1 MNCSICKNN
10 SIASRDE
17 IAATKCGHCF
27 HKDCIARWLSEN
39 SYCPSCRK
47 PVGVF
52 SPLLQLFIEF
62 GDESSLAEEISEL
75 NEEISI
81 RDANILELSEEVNQ
95 LKLDLDAER
104 ELRRTYQNRLPT
116 TNESRF
122 ERSADPRRA
131 SFRGNNNPANSI
143 GNSFRRLSISSP
155 QQSSTQSFSYL
166 KGDGTIGAFH

>member
-10 SIASRDE
+10 SVATRDE

-52 SPLLQLFIEF
+52 SPLLQLFIDF
-62 GDESSLAEEISEL
+62 GDESSASEEITEL

-104 ELRRTYQNRLPT
+104 ELRRSYQNRLPT
-116 TNESRF
+116 NNESRF
-122 ERSADPRRA
+122 EKSADPRRA
-131 SFRGNNNPANSI
+131 SFRGNNISANNI
-143 GNSFRRLSISSP
+143 GNCFRRLSISSP
-155 QQSSTQSFSYL
+155 QHSTNQSFSYL
-166 KGDGTIGAFH
+166 KNDGQTGGFH